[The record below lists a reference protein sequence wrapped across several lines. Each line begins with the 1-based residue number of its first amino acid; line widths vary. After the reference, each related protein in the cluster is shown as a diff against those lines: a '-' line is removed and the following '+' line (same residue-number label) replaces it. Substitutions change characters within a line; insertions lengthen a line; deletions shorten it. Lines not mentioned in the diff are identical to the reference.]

1 MDIAWEILRQMLQVI
16 NDSTALIADRVH
28 QSHVFALSGVTLTV
42 IGFWVFN
49 SKPDSVSFATWFLFV
64 IGDWSEASTFLVMTE
79 LELVKNLI
87 PITFAVGTTI
97 TFFIVLKR
105 RQFGWPSYIDLAVMC
120 VDITI
125 MLGWFRDRLNA
136 TGANI
141 LLVCTEFIAFLPAYK
156 DVLMGRE
163 RPYIAPWM
171 CWAGA
176 DACFYLTVVSVLH
189 SQEQTIF
196 PLLQMIA
203 HFVMVGCILAVRR
216 RKQALAAAE

>member
-28 QSHVFALSGVTLTV
+28 QSHVFAFCGVTLAV

-64 IGDWSEASTFLVMTE
+64 IGDWSEATTFLSMTE
-79 LELVKNLI
+79 LEFLKNLV
-87 PITFAVGTTI
+87 PVTFALGTTV
-97 TFFIVLKR
+97 TFFIVLRR
-105 RQFGWPSYIDLAVMC
+105 RQFGWPSYVDLAVMC
-120 VDITI
+120 VDISI

-141 LLVCTEFIAFLPAYK
+141 LLVCTEFIAFMPAYK
-156 DVLMGRE
+156 DVLMGKE

-171 CWAGA
+171 YWAGA
-176 DACFYLTVVSVLH
+176 DACFYLTVISLPH
-189 SQEQTIF
+189 NQEETIF
-196 PLLQMIA
+196 PVLQMIA
-203 HFVMVGCILAVRR
+203 HFVMVGCIIVRR
-216 RKQALAAAE
+216 QRQALAAAE